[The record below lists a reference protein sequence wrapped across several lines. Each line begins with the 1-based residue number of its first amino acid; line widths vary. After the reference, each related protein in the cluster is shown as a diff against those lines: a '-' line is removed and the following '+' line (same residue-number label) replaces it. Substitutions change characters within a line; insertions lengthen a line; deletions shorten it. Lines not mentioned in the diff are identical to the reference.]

1 MEDSASAG
9 HHNERKRSS
18 DNNAFAKFVP
28 FSPPLGHDTESHE
41 AKFGCHHHDHSQKRL
56 KPNSEAPSSETTTT
70 TTNFSPSSHLAKQN
84 IDTNQTPGFS
94 SPSTSIKHSA
104 NSGPSPQSIGSKS
117 SHIEYL
123 QNDGKVGKTVSDSC
137 YCKEDQNQSELES
150 VMSMAAEELYNRPKT
165 GGIYKAIASQREC
178 TVKRLKDLSNK
189 EPTIDVGLEMADAAH
204 LLKLM
209 SFSSNE
215 IEMAGQKGHK
225 GAMLLLQV
233 EILRKKGQELV
244 AECQNL
250 LRDAL

>member
-9 HHNERKRSS
+9 HHNGRKRSN
-18 DNNAFAKFVP
+18 DNNAFAKFLP
-28 FSPPLGHDTESHE
+28 FSPPLGHDNESLE
-41 AKFGCHHHDHSQKRL
+41 ANFGGHKRL
-56 KPNSEAPSSETTTT
+56 KPNSHVTLSETTTTT
-70 TTNFSPSSHLAKQN
+70 TTNFSSHLPNQN
-84 IDTNQTPGFS
+84 IETKETPDFS

-104 NSGPSPQSIGSKS
+104 NCGPSPQSIGSSKS
-117 SHIEYL
+117 SLIEYVE
-123 QNDGKVGKTVSDSC
+123 NDGKTGKTVTDSC
-137 YCKEDQNQSELES
+137 YLNDQNQSEVES
-150 VMSMAAEELYNRPKT
+150 VMSMASEELSKRPKT

-225 GAMLLLQV
+225 GAMFLLQA
-233 EILRKKGQELV
+233 EILRKKGQELI
-244 AECQNL
+244 AECQNM
-250 LRDAL
+250 LRDNL